1 MKTPHNLIDSL
12 PNTFI
17 LGAAKAGTTTLY
29 DLLKQ
34 HPQVFLS
41 FDKEPMFF
49 SREDYFSRSVE
60 WYINTF
66 FTNSSGY
73 HIRGEATPHYLY
85 WAKKVSPRIRI
96 TYNTRSL
103 KFIIILRNPIERAY
117 SWYWNMVADGRENL
131 SFWDAL
137 QAEDKRISNNWEKL
151 EYYGSMQY
159 GYFRGGCYASQ
170 IQVFLEDFQKNH
182 FHFLLQEDLI
192 QDPKKALRKLLDFL
206 ELENTLEA
214 APNISN
220 PAVEPRSR
228 SLQYMIRNSSRFKDI
243 IKPFIPYPI
252 RHKIKSMLLKNNLKR
267 FNYPKMEER
276 AYTYL
281 KEKFNPEIKSL
292 SDIIERDL
300 AHWIK

>member
-1 MKTPHNLIDSL
+1 MKTPHNLTDSL

-49 SREDYFSRSVE
+49 SHEEHFSRGVE
-60 WYINTF
+60 WYIRTF
-66 FTNSSGY
+66 FTNSSAY
-73 HIRGEATPHYLY
+73 RIRGEATPHYLY

-96 TYNTRSL
+96 TYNTRPL

-137 QAEDKRISNNWEKL
+137 QAEDKRISNDRAKL
-151 EYYGSMQY
+151 EYDGSMQY

-170 IQVFLEDFQKNH
+170 IQAFLENFQKDR

-192 QDPKKALRKLLDFL
+192 QGSQNAFRKLLDFL
-206 ELENTLEA
+206 ELEKILEA
-214 APNISN
+214 GPNISN

-228 SLQYMIRNSSRFKDI
+228 SLQYLLRNSSRFKDL

-252 RHKIKSMLLKNNLKR
+252 RYKIKSMLLKNNLKR
-267 FNYPKMEER
+267 FKYPEMEEQ
-276 AYTYL
+276 AYSYL
-281 KEKFNPEIKSL
+281 KEKFASEIKSL

-300 AHWIK
+300 THWIK